1 MELSLYLVRF
11 EGLSLFLLSLGL
23 LINRKRFFA
32 MLEHMGED
40 SFPVLIA
47 GVSAVGIGAASVVGY
62 EHWSFGWMGVVTL
75 MGWVALIKGTLIL
88 CVPGY
93 LEQFAKLIIKGYW
106 YTIALAVVLVVG
118 ACMLFAGYIA
128 PTSI

>member
-23 LINRKRFFA
+23 LLNRKRFFA
-32 MLEHMGED
+32 MLEDIAED

-47 GVSAVGIGAASVVGY
+47 GVSALGLGSASVVGY
-62 EHWSFGWMGVVTL
+62 EHWSFGWTGLITL
-75 MGWVALIKGTLIL
+75 FGWVALIKGALIL
-88 CVPGY
+88 FVPGY
-93 LEQFAKLIIKGYW
+93 LEQFAELIVRGYW

-118 ACMLFAGYIA
+118 ACMLFAGYMA
-128 PTSI
+128 PARI